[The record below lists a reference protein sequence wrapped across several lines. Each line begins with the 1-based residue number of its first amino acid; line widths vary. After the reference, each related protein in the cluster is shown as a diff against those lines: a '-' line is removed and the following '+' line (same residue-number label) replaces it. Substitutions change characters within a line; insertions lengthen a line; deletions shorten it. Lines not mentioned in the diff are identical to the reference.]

1 MIDEMAEAE
10 QPSVTRLRLEKALP
24 VPPERVFAAF
34 VDAEQFRRWWGPAG
48 FTVLGLQFDVV
59 EGGDYRIVMKAPAGD
74 VFHIRGT
81 FLAVE
86 APRHLAYTFVYEEPD
101 PHDQET
107 VVTLTFEPTDSGTR
121 LILDHGPFMTESRRQ
136 LHRVG
141 WTETLERLER
151 SLL

>member
-1 MIDEMAEAE
+1 M
-10 QPSVTRLRLEKALP
+10 K
-24 VPPERVFAAF
+24 PP
-34 VDAEQFRRWWGPAG
+34 D
-48 FTVLGLQFDVV
+48 
-59 EGGDYRIVMKAPAGD
+59 GD

-86 APRHLAYTFVYEEPD
+86 APRRLAYTFVYEEPHPD
-101 PHDQET
+101 DQET
-107 VVTLTFEPTDSGTR
+107 LVTLTLVPTDPGTR
-121 LILDHGPFMTESRRQ
+121 LVLDHGPFKTDARLQ